1 MSSDDLFTAAR
12 NGNLSEVDRI
22 LSIPDGKA
30 PDPDEKDKLG
40 RTAMHLAAWAGH
52 ALVVKWV
59 KLSYSCESMH
69 SFADIHVYR
78 MKKIENSYSFFRS
91 MLAGDW
97 WKLAQ
102 M

>member
-52 ALVVKWV
+52 ALVVK
-59 KLSYSCESMH
+59 
-69 SFADIHVYR
+69 
-78 MKKIENSYSFFRS
+78 
-91 MLAGDW
+91 
-97 WKLAQ
+97 
-102 M
+102 